1 MISFYPRSQSEGA
14 KHIYVRI
21 TEGRGRQYRF
31 ATGLM
36 LPSNATWVPGR
47 GRIKGNRDTNVDVLN
62 AQLSKIERVIED
74 QRIWAI
80 SNNEERSKV
89 FYKRVLEEFRGER
102 ILEENRAPWTLE
114 KAFRQFIAYHEDP
127 RLPSSEKRSPGTL
140 KTYKTGL
147 GFLGTTNL
155 GGYVLA
161 EVDMKWYRSFVKCA
175 ELGGSE
181 KEGLSKNYIGK
192 LVKLVK
198 SVLRFAEAQG
208 ETVHQAYRTRE
219 FRVLSEDVAHIYL
232 TEDEIG
238 LIQDLDLRDSP
249 SLANTRDLFVVGC
262 YTGLRYS
269 DFSKLSEDDIKLHD
283 GVRMF
288 EVRSQKT
295 SVRVS
300 IPVHPC
306 VEEILRARNGY
317 LPRFQNDQLMNRNLK
332 KLGEMAG
339 LLEKVEI
346 ERTEGGNM
354 RVQAVPKYKLL
365 ATHTARRSFCT
376 NAYLKG
382 LDTLDIMAISG
393 HKTEQNFLRYI
404 KVTRPQRAK
413 RIASHP
419 FFSS

>member
-1 MISFYPRSQSEGA
+1 MRISIR
-14 KHIYVRI
+14 
-21 TEGRGRQYRF
+21 RGQQYRF
-31 ATGLM
+31 ATGWQ
-36 LPSNATWVPGR
+36 LPHNAKWDSKR
-47 GRIKGNRDTNVDVLN
+47 GRLKPSRDNAVQVLA
-62 AQLSKIERVIED
+62 AQLTRLAQFIQTKE
-74 QRIWAI
+74 IWALA
-80 SNNEERSKV
+80 NDEERSRA
-89 FYKRVLEEFRGER
+89 FYKAVLAEFRGESSTK
-102 ILEENRAPWTLE
+102 ASDVPWTLE
-114 KAFRQFIAYHEDP
+114 EAFRRFIAHHEDP
-127 RLPSSEKRSPGTL
+127 GLPSSEKRSAGTL
-140 KTYKTGL
+140 KTYRTCL
-147 GFLGTTNL
+147 SFLETTL
-155 GGYVLA
+155 HGGYVLA
-161 EVDMKWYRSFVKCA
+161 EVDMKWYRSFVKRA

-219 FRVLSEDVAHIYL
+219 FRVLSEEVAHIYL
-232 TEDEIG
+232 TEAEIG
-238 LIQDLDLRDSP
+238 LIQDLELRDNP

-269 DFSKLSEDDIKLHD
+269 DFSKLSEDDIKVHD

-339 LLEKVEI
+339 LHEKVEI
-346 ERTEGGNM
+346 ERTEGGRM
-354 RVQAVPKYKLL
+354 QVQAVPKYKLL

-404 KVTRPQRAK
+404 KVTREQRAK